1 MESNYGPVLV
11 QSEII
16 TFWIQNIKILISN
29 SNYQN
34 LDKKDRNTWKAE
46 MLAETQGGLNNGM
59 AISEDSNFLSNLS
72 LKIPPL
78 LT

>member
-1 MESNYGPVLV
+1 
-11 QSEII
+11 
-16 TFWIQNIKILISN
+16 
-29 SNYQN
+29 
-34 LDKKDRNTWKAE
+34 
-46 MLAETQGGLNNGM
+46 MLAETQGSLNNGM

>member
-46 MLAETQGGLNNGM
+46 MLAETQGSLNNGM